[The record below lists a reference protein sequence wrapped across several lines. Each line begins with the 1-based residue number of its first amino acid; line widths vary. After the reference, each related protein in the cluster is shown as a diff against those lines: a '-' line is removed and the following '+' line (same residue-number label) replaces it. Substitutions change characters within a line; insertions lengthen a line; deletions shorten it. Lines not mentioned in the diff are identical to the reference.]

1 MTKIIDRNALN
12 LIAKMNRAFREYP
25 MLSDGDRVAVAASG
39 GYDSMSL
46 LHLLHIRKPVTPEKY
61 DVIAIHIIGD
71 SRGPN
76 LCSEYEPL
84 IDWLIEN
91 KYPYVFTPME
101 IPKDEKIP
109 MNCQRCTWNRRSTI
123 FRVATRLG
131 CNKIAFGHHFD
142 DMVETALLNLFYQ
155 GRIAT
160 MYPYASYFKGEF
172 SLIRPLIYIHKK
184 ELNAFA
190 KKNGF
195 PDPPPECPQSNAT
208 KRKAMSDLINIL
220 EKDYKNVKWNI
231 FRSAMNYMKMSDK
244 LETMSSN
251 QNINCQLE

>member
-1 MTKIIDRNALN
+1 MTRTIDRNALN

-25 MLSDGDRVAVAASG
+25 MLSDGDRVAVALSG

-46 LHLLHIRKPVTPEKY
+46 LHLLHIRKPITPEKY

-71 SRGPN
+71 SRGPY
-76 LCSEYEPL
+76 LCSEHKPI
-84 IDWLIEN
+84 IDWLIE
-91 KYPYVFTPME
+91 KRYPYIITPMQVA
-101 IPKDEKIP
+101 KDEKIP
-109 MNCQRCTWNRRSTI
+109 MNCQRCTWNRRSTL
-123 FRVATRLG
+123 FKVATRLG

-155 GRIAT
+155 GRMAT
-160 MYPYASYFKGEF
+160 MFPCASYFKGEF
-172 SLIRPLIYIHKK
+172 SLIRPFIYIHKK
-184 ELNAFA
+184 ELNDFA

-208 KRKAMSDLINIL
+208 KRKSIASLINIL

-231 FRSAMNYMKMSDK
+231 FRSALNCMKMSDQSA
-244 LETMSSN
+244 EM
-251 QNINCQLE
+251 NILFNKNRT